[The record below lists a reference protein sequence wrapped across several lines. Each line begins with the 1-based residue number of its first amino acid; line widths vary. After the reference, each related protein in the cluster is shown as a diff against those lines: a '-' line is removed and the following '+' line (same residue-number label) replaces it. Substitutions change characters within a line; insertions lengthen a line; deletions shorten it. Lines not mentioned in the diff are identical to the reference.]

1 MNNRSVIILI
11 GLLLAAVL
19 LPTINAG
26 DAGVVVDQQLVTITL
41 TDKGLLVSEDIKV
54 TNNALENTT
63 LLRFWLQQ
71 DAQDITITAGA
82 SNTNLIPFTIT
93 SGYIRTCNLSSA
105 NFTILP
111 ATSLS
116 IRLTYGLSSSAETYE
131 QALLY
136 DTTLATVSYNGQ
148 TLYQGERLVARTD
161 GTSTLQIR
169 LFKPTEAP
177 LSMTV
182 IIVIFV
188 VVVAILGI
196 LLFVLQWQRSRTKK
210 SALGESEETLT
221 TKKTLLLSLLKDLE
235 KQYRA
240 KSISDE
246 TYTKL
251 KDEYKQQ
258 AVDAMKRLDDMKK

>member
-1 MNNRSVIILI
+1 MKNRSVVILI
-11 GLLLAAVL
+11 GLILGAVF
-19 LPTINAG
+19 LPAVRAG
-26 DAGVVVDQQLVTITL
+26 DTGVVVDQQLVTITL

-54 TNNALENTT
+54 TNSALENTT

-71 DAQDITITAGA
+71 NAQDITITAGA
-82 SNTNLIPFTIT
+82 SNTNLIPFTVT
-93 SGYIRTCNLSSA
+93 SGYVRTCNLSTA
-105 NFTILP
+105 NLTILP

-116 IRLTYGLSSSAETYE
+116 VHLTYDLSSSAETFE
-131 QALLY
+131 QTLLY
-136 DTTLATVSYNGQ
+136 DTTLCTVSYNGQ
-148 TLYQGERLVARTD
+148 TLYQGEHLVARTD
-161 GTSTLQIR
+161 GTTLQIR

-188 VVVAILGI
+188 IVVAVLGI
-196 LLFVLQWQRSRTKK
+196 LLFILQRQRSKAKK
-210 SALGESEETLT
+210 GTLGESEETLA

>member
-1 MNNRSVIILI
+1 MKNRSVVILI
-11 GLLLAAVL
+11 GLILGAVL
-19 LPTINAG
+19 LPAVHAG
-26 DAGVVVDQQLVTITL
+26 DTGVVVDQQIVTITL

-71 DAQDITITAGA
+71 NAQDITITAGT
-82 SNTNLIPFTIT
+82 SNTNLIPFTVT
-93 SGYIRTCNLSSA
+93 SGYIRTCNLSAA
-105 NFTILP
+105 NLTISP

-116 IRLTYGLSSSAETYE
+116 VHLTYGLSSSAETFE
-131 QALLY
+131 QTLLY
-136 DTTLATVSYNGQ
+136 DTTLCTVSYNGQ
-148 TLYQGERLVARTD
+148 TLYQGEHLVARTD
-161 GTSTLQIR
+161 ATSTLQIR

-188 VVVAILGI
+188 VVVAVLGI
-196 LLFVLQWQRSRTKK
+196 LLFILQRQRSKTKK
-210 SALGESEETLT
+210 GALGESEETLS

-258 AVDAMKRLDDMKK
+258 AVDAMKRLDDQKK

>member
-1 MNNRSVIILI
+1 MKNKSVVILL
-11 GLLLAAVL
+11 GLLLCAVL
-19 LPTINAG
+19 FPAVHASDT
-26 DAGVVVDQQLVTITL
+26 GVVTDQQLVTITL
-41 TDKGLLVSEDIKV
+41 TDKGLLVSEDIRV

-71 DAQDITITAGA
+71 DAQDITITAGT
-82 SNTNLIPFTIT
+82 SDINLIPYTVT
-93 SGYIRTCNLSSA
+93 SGYIRTCNLSAA
-105 NFTILP
+105 NLTIP
-111 ATSLS
+111 PSTSLS
-116 IRLTYGLSSSAETYE
+116 VHLTYGLSSSVETFE
-131 QALLY
+131 QTLLY
-136 DTTLATVSYNGQ
+136 DTTLCTVSYNGQ
-148 TLYQGERLVARTD
+148 TLYQGEHLVARTD
-161 GTSTLQIR
+161 ATSTLQIR

-188 VVVAILGI
+188 VVVAVLGI
-196 LLFVLQWQRSRTKK
+196 LLFILQRQRSKTKK
-210 SALGESEETLT
+210 GAFVESEETLS